1 MALLR
6 LVGNIHRKGNA
17 MSSEWTVLPSTPKQ
31 IEDTRERCRR
41 LVRRRAVISAGV
53 SAVPIPGVD
62 VVSDLSLFKKLV
74 DDVNAAFGLTEQQI
88 DQLQPNHK
96 LIAYK
101 VAVGV
106 GGVMVGRMV
115 TRELLM
121 VVFKRM
127 GLKIMAKSASRF
139 VPIAGQMVSAAI
151 GFTMFRKLGY
161 EHVEA
166 CAKVAGELAAA
177 GA

>member
-1 MALLR
+1 MT
-6 LVGNIHRKGNA
+6 
-17 MSSEWTVLPSTPKQ
+17 SEWTVIPDNAAE
-31 IEDTRERCRR
+31 IDATRERCRR
-41 LVRRRAVISAGV
+41 MVRRRAAISAGV

-62 VVSDLSLFKKLV
+62 VVSDLSMFKKLV
-74 DDVNAAFGLTEQQI
+74 DDVNEAFGLSPAQI
-88 DQLQPNHK
+88 DKMQPNHK

-106 GGVMVGRMV
+106 GGVMVGKLV
-115 TRELLM
+115 TRELLTQL
-121 VVFKRM
+121 FKRV
-127 GLKIMAKSASRF
+127 GLKMMTKSVARF
-139 VPIAGQMVSAAI
+139 VPIAGQMAAAAI

-166 CAKVAGELAAA
+166 CARVASELIEVR